1 MKNKKIEE
9 NIIIAINAM
18 KKVMILFLGPFLTAY
33 FIRKSQESI
42 TDLSV
47 YYIFSYILLGVG
59 SFVVAGIIK
68 NKFRVGMFR
77 IGVIFNFIYI
87 MTIIILKEKIIEYLG
102 LISIFYGI
110 SSSAY
115 WFPYNLFVINKI
127 DNERRTEYT
136 VKSKIISLI
145 IGVLCPII
153 LGSIIT
159 VTNYEL
165 TAIIILVI
173 SIIQIILS
181 FMLSPDNETNLSKF
195 NAKQTLNKLKSNK
208 QIRRISIV
216 EFFIGMN
223 VSDGALEI
231 LMTILILNSFKTD
244 MNLGIITSITTVLSM
259 ICVHLYGKIYKKKN
273 DKGLI
278 IVSSILP
285 VIAVFILLIWR
296 NNITIIIYNICYVI
310 FTSLLTLTR
319 EIRLFNISDS
329 HIVDKNNQCEFFALR
344 ESILNIGRVMGYTML
359 LLAGLT
365 GSQLVLSIVMVLLT
379 LSIPI
384 MGLNITKIEKFED
397 KVE

>member
-1 MKNKKIEE
+1 MKNKKTEE
-9 NIIIAINAM
+9 NIIIAINAI

-33 FIRKSQESI
+33 FIKKSQESI
-42 TDLSV
+42 IDLSI

-59 SFVVAGIIK
+59 SFIVASIIK

-77 IGVIFNFIYI
+77 VGVIFNFIYI
-87 MTIIILKEKIIEYLG
+87 MAIIIFKEKIVDYLW
-102 LISIFYGI
+102 LISILYGV
-110 SSSAY
+110 SSSIY
-115 WFPYNLFVINKI
+115 WFSYNLFVINKI

-136 VKSKIISLI
+136 VKSKIISSI
-145 IGVLCPII
+145 IGVLCPIV

-165 TAIIILVI
+165 TAIIILII
-173 SIIQIILS
+173 SIVQIILS
-181 FMLSPDNETNLSKF
+181 FMLSPDNKTNLSKF
-195 NAKQTLNKLKSNK
+195 NARQTFDKLKSNK
-208 QIRRISIV
+208 QIRRTSIV

-231 LMTILILNSFKTD
+231 LMTILILDSFKTD

-259 ICVHLYGKIYKKKN
+259 ICVHLYGKIYKKRD
-273 DKGLI
+273 DKSLVI
-278 IVSSILP
+278 ASSILP

-310 FTSLLTLTR
+310 FTSLLALTR

-329 HIVDKNNQCEFFALR
+329 YIVDKNNQCEFFALR
-344 ESILNIGRVMGYTML
+344 EGILNMGRVIGYTML

-365 GSQLVLSIVMVLLT
+365 NSRFVLSIVMILLT

-384 MGLNITKIEKFED
+384 TGLNITKINKFE
-397 KVE
+397 

>member
-33 FIRKSQESI
+33 FIKKSQESI
-42 TDLSV
+42 TDLSI
-47 YYIFSYILLGVG
+47 YYIFSYTLLGLG
-59 SFVVAGIIK
+59 SFVVASIIK

-77 IGVIFNFIYI
+77 IGVIINFIYI

-102 LISIFYGI
+102 LISILYGI

-115 WFPYNLFVINKI
+115 WFSYNLFVINKI

-136 VKSKIISLI
+136 VKSKIIASI

-165 TAIIILVI
+165 TGIIILVI

-208 QIRRISIV
+208 QIRRTSIV

-223 VSDGALEI
+223 VSDGAIEI

-259 ICVHLYGKIYKKKN
+259 ICVHLYGKIYKKRD

-329 HIVDKNNQCEFFALR
+329 HIVDKNNQCEFFSLR
-344 ESILNIGRVMGYTML
+344 EGILNIGRVMGYTML

-365 GSQLVLSIVMVLLT
+365 GSQFVLSIVMVLLT

-384 MGLNITKIEKFED
+384 MGLNITKIEKFE
-397 KVE
+397 E

>member
-33 FIRKSQESI
+33 FIKKSQESI
-42 TDLSV
+42 TDLSI
-47 YYIFSYILLGVG
+47 YYIFSYTLLGLG
-59 SFVVAGIIK
+59 SFVVASIIK

-77 IGVIFNFIYI
+77 IGVIINFIYI

-102 LISIFYGI
+102 LISILYGI

-115 WFPYNLFVINKI
+115 WFSYNLFVINKI

-136 VKSKIISLI
+136 VKSKIIASI

-181 FMLSPDNETNLSKF
+181 FMLSPDNETNLAKF
-195 NAKQTLNKLKSNK
+195 NAKQTWNKLKSNK

-223 VSDGALEI
+223 VSDGAIEI

-259 ICVHLYGKIYKKKN
+259 ICVHLYGKIYKKRD

-329 HIVDKNNQCEFFALR
+329 YIVDKNNQCEFFALR
-344 ESILNIGRVMGYTML
+344 EGILNMGRVMGYTML

-379 LSIPI
+379 LSILI
-384 MGLNITKIEKFED
+384 MGLNITKIEKFE
-397 KVE
+397 E